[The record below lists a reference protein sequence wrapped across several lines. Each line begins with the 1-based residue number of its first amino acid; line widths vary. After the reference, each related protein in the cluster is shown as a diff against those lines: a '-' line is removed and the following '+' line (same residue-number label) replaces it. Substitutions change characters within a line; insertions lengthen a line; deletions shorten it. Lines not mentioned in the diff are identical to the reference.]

1 MSSMLQWEHL
11 LGLPLETAL
20 ERARAAGVE
29 PAVLRTSAPPRRGAA
44 QEAEDSRPTE
54 RVIRVCQADGVLQL
68 VAAAFMD
75 GDPRYEK

>member
-1 MSSMLQWEHL
+1 MSTMQQWERL

-29 PAVLRTSAPPRRGAA
+29 PVVTRTSAPPRRGGSDEA
-44 QEAEDSRPTE
+44 QQRPTE
-54 RVIRVCQADGVLQL
+54 RVIRVHGEDNVLCI